1 MYVGNDKGYKVYVN
15 DKMLK
20 INTCSLC
27 KYYYGT
33 NMHDFPLETY
43 GKPLRG

>member
-1 MYVGNDKGYKVYVN
+1 
-15 DKMLK
+15 MLK

-33 NMHDFPLETY
+33 NMHDFPLEDVRKAIEEIE
-43 GKPLRG
+43 GI